1 MRPKELLD
9 LQNRQVQILHLS
21 WLAFF
26 VSFYAWFNIAPLAS
40 TMVETVEWMTMDH
53 ISTLLI
59 LNVAL
64 TIPARMVIG
73 MLLDKLG
80 PRIVFSLLLIIMS
93 IPTFIFAFGT
103 TWAQL
108 AVARLLISGIGA
120 SFVVGIR
127 LVAEWFP
134 PKKVGFAEGFYAGFG
149 NFGSAFAAM
158 TLPFIATYLFS
169 PEDGWRYAIA
179 FSGVLCIAYAIFF
192 FFTVTDTPEGKVYQS
207 PRKIAALE
215 VSSWGDM
222 ILLILW
228 TIPLFAA
235 LGVVAWRLLHLDF
248 INLSAYYV
256 IIGLLVLNFL
266 YQLIQTLRVNVPI
279 LRKGVPEDDRYSFQ
293 TVAALNTTY
302 FSNFGAELAIVSM
315 LPLFYLTTF
324 DLSLTTAGLI
334 ASSFAFVN
342 LLARPLGGWFSDRM
356 QNRKKI
362 MLIYI
367 VGITIG
373 LAFMGFINS
382 SWPITLA
389 IFVTILT
396 SFFIQGAEG
405 ATFAIIPLVKKRLTG
420 QISGMAG
427 AYGNVGAVIYLTV
440 YTFVTPQQ
448 FFFILSFGAFISFLY
463 CFFFLKEPEGGF
475 GDDYQLSSVD
485 AQIKDQK

>member
-1 MRPKELLD
+1 MRPNELLD
-9 LQNRQVQILHLS
+9 FKNRQVQILHLS

-40 TMVETVEWMTMDH
+40 IMIDSIDWMTMDH

-80 PRIVFSLLLIIMS
+80 PRIVFSLLLIGMS

-108 AVARLLISGIGA
+108 AVSRLLISGIGA
-120 SFVVGIR
+120 SFVIGIR

-158 TLPFIATYLFS
+158 TLPFIASYLFS

-179 FSGVLCIAYAIFF
+179 FTGVICIVYAIFF
-192 FFTVTDTPEGKVYQS
+192 FFTVSDTPEGKVYQS

-215 VSSWGDM
+215 VSTWKDM
-222 ILLILW
+222 ILLIIW

-235 LGVVAWRLLHLDF
+235 LGVVAWRLLNLDF
-248 INLSAYYV
+248 INLTAYYV
-256 IIGLLVLNFL
+256 IIGLIVLNFI
-266 YQLIQTLRVNVPI
+266 YQLIQILRVNVPI
-279 LRKGVPEDDRYSFQ
+279 LKKGVPEDDRYSFQ

-324 DLSLTTAGLI
+324 GLSLTAAGLI

-356 QNRKKI
+356 HNRKKI

-367 VGITIG
+367 LGITVG
-373 LAFMGFINS
+373 LLLMGLIDS

-389 IFVTILT
+389 IAVTIFT

-427 AYGNVGAVIYLTV
+427 AYGNVGAVIYLTIF
-440 YTFVTPQQ
+440 TFVTPQQ
-448 FFFILSFGAFISFLY
+448 FFFILALGAFLSFLY
-463 CFFFLKEPEGGF
+463 CLAFLKEPEGGF
-475 GDDYQLSSVD
+475 DDEYHLSSID
-485 AQIKDQK
+485 RELEKQ